1 MTTKFEWFRL
11 DGYVFLTATFR
22 HSAGASLLLPVGEE
36 KRHNIHIHWRND
48 TPPLHSH
55 HAVTPRSHTL
65 SPTKHSSP
73 ETARVAS
80 LLLFVFASQKVCAT
94 YHRRVFFALPWFH
107 CVLQT
112 FWPALLSQLSICDDW
127 LQGKA
132 INLSGEWGD
141 TLLELRNVCGYATST
156 DIRAIL
162 GQFCSYCVSSI
173 QMSSATSFHP
183 SLCHLFLKNTSKHA
197 QKRRFWR
204 LPLWDKLKLHLYS
217 SHTHPYPN
225 WFINSWV

>member
-112 FWPALLSQLSICDDW
+112 FWPALLSELSICDDW

-156 DIRAIL
+156 DMPCYFRPIL
-162 GQFCSYCVSSI
+162 QLLRVI
-173 QMSSATSFHP
+173 
-183 SLCHLFLKNTSKHA
+183 
-197 QKRRFWR
+197 
-204 LPLWDKLKLHLYS
+204 
-217 SHTHPYPN
+217 YPN
-225 WFINSWV
+225 EFGHFISSFTLSFVSEKHIKTCPKKALLKTSTVR